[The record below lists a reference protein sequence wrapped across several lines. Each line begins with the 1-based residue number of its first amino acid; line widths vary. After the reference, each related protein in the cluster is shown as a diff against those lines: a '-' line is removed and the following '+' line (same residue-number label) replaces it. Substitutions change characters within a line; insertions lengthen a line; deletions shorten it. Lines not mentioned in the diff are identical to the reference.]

1 MFMQI
6 LSDFFI
12 TLCKSIVSFM
22 FMLYANKASRLHFQS
37 IGHWKNQWV
46 LFCGSF
52 NKSFLTLL
60 NWVNFSWW
68 KGWKKGKGEL
78 MISRREEWP
87 CGLFCVH
94 WSSQGTFFIHVSVC
108 LNYHAREF
116 DKSHKR
122 EGKPL
127 AKIQDGIDLVLHA
140 ILTSTPWNLFK
151 NDYWSRTLKYFLSFL
166 GLTQNSYF
174 IRLG

>member
-1 MFMQI
+1 
-6 LSDFFI
+6 
-12 TLCKSIVSFM
+12 
-22 FMLYANKASRLHFQS
+22 MLYANKACISNL
-37 IGHWKNQWV
+37 KNIYQWL

-68 KGWKKGKGEL
+68 KWWKKGKREL

-151 NDYWSRTLKYFLSFL
+151 TDYCSRTLKYFLFL
-166 GLTQNSYF
+166 SLRPHTK
-174 IRLG
+174 LLLH